1 MSKEILRKFLEIK
14 SFEEFNEVKSP
25 SSDYEVKLLS
35 PKDFQLNKFLY
46 KNIGK
51 KYRWVDRLLWTDQ
64 QWVNY
69 ISDKKLFTY
78 ICDAS
83 NENQVSKFFDK
94 VEKKTKKI
102 DALIN
107 NVGVAGPTGSLEK
120 IKSKDWENTLQ
131 VDINS
136 HFYFTKR
143 AIPLIKK
150 SKNGSIIN
158 ISSTAGI
165 LGFPLRSPY
174 AASKWAI
181 IGITKTLAMELGR
194 YNIRVNAVCPGTI
207 KGDRMKRVIRD
218 KAKFKKVSPKKIE
231 KDFIS
236 MSSMKQWILEDD
248 IGKMCSF
255 LISDDSLR
263 VSGQVISVDGHTERN
278 D

>member
-1 MSKEILRKFLEIK
+1 MK
-14 SFEEFNEVKSP
+14 SLHNKKIIISAGASGIGLATAKVCLSRGAYVYLCDINDKSL
-25 SSDYEVKLLS
+25 K
-35 PKDFQLNKFLY
+35 KLNKHPL
-46 KNIGK
+46 KNK
-51 KYRWVDRLLWTDQ
+51 RLFVYQ
-64 QWVNY
+64 
-69 ISDKKLFTY
+69 
-78 ICDAS
+78 CDAS
-83 NENQVSKFFDK
+83 NEEQVSLFFNK
-94 VEKKTKKI
+94 VKKKTKKI

-107 NVGVAGPTGSLEK
+107 NVGIAGPTGSLEK
-120 IKSKDWENTLQ
+120 LKSKDWEKTLH

-136 HFYFTKR
+136 HFYFTKK

-165 LGFPLRSPY
+165 FGFPLRSPY

-181 IGITKTLAMELGR
+181 IGVTKTLAMELGKF
-194 YNIRVNAVCPGTI
+194 NIRVNAVCPGTI

-218 KAKFKKVSPKKIE
+218 KAKFTKVSSKSIE

-236 MSSMKQWILEDD
+236 MSSMKQWILEED

-255 LISDDSLR
+255 LISDDSSK